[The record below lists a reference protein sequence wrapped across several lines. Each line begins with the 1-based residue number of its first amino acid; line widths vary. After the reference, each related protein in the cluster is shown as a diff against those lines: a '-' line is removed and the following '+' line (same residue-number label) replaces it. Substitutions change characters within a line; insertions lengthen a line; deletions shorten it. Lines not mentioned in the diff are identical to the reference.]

1 MDPRGEPLRLY
12 GRRSDLEPPSWAWA
26 ETQLREAATYW
37 VIGVPRPGE
46 HPHPRPVWGVWSG
59 GSLHLSIGSPV
70 VRRQLADDDRLTVH
84 LDSGVAVVVLEGSAD
99 TERSTDAA
107 VLERYRTKYDSSYDV
122 AEYGQLTVVQPTT
135 VLAWR
140 AAGWAGRD
148 GFRQSGKW
156 RFDGPG

>member
-1 MDPRGEPLRLY
+1 
-12 GRRSDLEPPSWAWA
+12 
-26 ETQLREAATYW
+26 
-37 VIGVPRPGE
+37 
-46 HPHPRPVWGVWSG
+46 VWGVWSG

-84 LDSGVAVVVLEGSAD
+84 LDSGVDVVVLEGSAD